1 MTIVQ
6 LVRTTVSG
14 AVNSGS
20 SPDGHA
26 EGVPP
31 SGMVE
36 SSSYVRRNS
45 PIAQLVEQVAVNY
58 LVGSS
63 SLPGRASL

>member
-20 SPDGHA
+20 NPDGDA
-26 EGVPP
+26 EVVPP

-36 SSSYVRRNS
+36 GTSYVRRNS
-45 PIAQLVEQVAVNY
+45 GVAD
-58 LVGSS
+58 
-63 SLPGRASL
+63 